1 MKTAR
6 IAIAIII
13 ALAGAALAWRV
24 CEGLHVETD
33 VLALVETEHSG
44 SLMELAAGRAR
55 QGQLLL
61 EGGDEEQLVKVANV
75 LSEQFKLNTAVD
87 FQKTL
92 RYLAPRTR
100 GLVSAETREL
110 LRAGK
115 FKDVANAS
123 AARLFGPVPPL
134 FSVKDDPFLLATDYA
149 MSMQSNLAP
158 GWSLKD
164 GYPVCERG
172 DRHFLLMQCGD
183 LSLEKAEEI
192 MLGAERING
201 SFAAGF
207 A

>member
-1 MKTAR
+1 MKAAR
-6 IAIAIII
+6 IAIAVLL
-13 ALAGAALAWRV
+13 ALSACALAWRAYD
-24 CEGLHVETD
+24 GLRVVPD
-33 VLALVETEHSG
+33 VLALVSTGNGGH
-44 SLMELAAGRAR
+44 LMELAAGRAR

-61 EGGDEEQLVKVANV
+61 EGGDEEQLVKVAND
-75 LSEQFKLNTAVD
+75 LGKRFGLGSAVD

-92 RYLAPRTR
+92 RHLAPHTR

-115 FKDVANAS
+115 FKEVANAS
-123 AARLFGPVPPL
+123 AARLFGPAPPL

-183 LSLEKAEEI
+183 LSLVNW
-192 MLGAERING
+192 L
-201 SFAAGF
+201 
-207 A
+207 